1 MRSWL
6 PGIDEEEKI
15 IVSPFFNLIFLCVP
29 FAILASDDKG
39 SPCVPVV
46 RITMFSSFIFWYSSA
61 LTNIPLG
68 GIKYFNELA
77 TLMLFSILLPNITTF
92 LLQLLA
98 ASNIWPILTVFDAK
112 VAIII
117 LPLIYEN
124 WFFKLALTLF
134 SDIGCLFDKALV
146 LSDNRSKIPSLL

>member
-1 MRSWL
+1 M
-6 PGIDEEEKI
+6 

-29 FAILASDDKG
+29 LAILARDDKG

-46 RITMFSSFIFWYSSA
+46 KMTIFSSLMSWYSSA
-61 LTNIPLG
+61 FTKMPLG

-77 TLMLFSILLPNITTF
+77 TLILFSILLPKITTF
-92 LLQLLA
+92 RLQLLA
-98 ASNIWPILTVFDAK
+98 ASKIWPIRMVFDAK

-117 LPLIYEN
+117 LPFIYEN

-134 SDIGCLFDKALV
+134 SEIGCLSDKAFV
-146 LSDNRSKIPSLL
+146 LSDKSNNIPSLLYVVNFK